1 MSLNGKIVF
10 VTGAS
15 AGIGAATALAFAA
28 EGARLLLAARRAG
41 KLAEVASR
49 AMRSNISV
57 GLPIDIAVYET
68 DSLKLKLQKRI
79 EESDPYFRMVHTQW
93 GEGLR
98 RVFAE
103 LPNPDWT

>member
-1 MSLNGKIVF
+1 MRATWRHSRDVA
-10 VTGAS
+10 TW
-15 AGIGAATALAFAA
+15 AGCTALIA
-28 EGARLLLAARRAG
+28 GALVPVLLGRPRRLD
-41 KLAEVASR
+41 
-49 AMRSNISV
+49 
-57 GLPIDIAVYET
+57 PIDLAVYET